1 MRTPS
6 VPRYHEIELALRA
19 RIATMRA
26 HDPIPSEP
34 ELSAE
39 FSVSRM
45 TARAAVERLLAD
57 ELVYR
62 VRGRGTFVAEPR
74 AHRRVENL
82 TAFST
87 QMARQGRVAT
97 SRTLRAVARTGTPG
111 ETRGLRLADGSDVVE
126 IVRVRLADRRPV
138 ALETAVLPGALRPVL
153 EVDLESGSLHDAL
166 RALGRVPTR
175 GTCVIRAENADA
187 AAASA
192 LGIDE
197 GAALL
202 REERVVHDERGEP
215 LELTTSRYSGTA
227 YALDAVFEVTG
238 QAARPPGGPPDRA

>member
-1 MRTPS
+1 M
-6 VPRYHEIELALRA
+6 PRYHEIELALRA

-26 HDPIPSEP
+26 HEPIPSEP
-34 ELSAE
+34 ELSVE

-82 TAFST
+82 TGFST
-87 QMARQGRVAT
+87 QMARQGRTAT
-97 SRTLRAVARTGTPG
+97 SRILRAGTRPGSPG
-111 ETRGLRLADGSDVVE
+111 ETRSLRLPPGSDVVE
-126 IVRVRLADRRPV
+126 IVRVRLADRQPV
-138 ALETAVLPGALRPVL
+138 ALETAVLPGALTAVL
-153 EVDLESGSLHDAL
+153 DADLASGSLHDAL
-166 RALGRVPTR
+166 RALGRTPTR
-175 GTCVIRAENADA
+175 GTCAIRAENADPA
-187 AAASA
+187 AAAA
-192 LGIDE
+192 LEIDE

-202 REERVVHDERGEP
+202 REERIIHDEHDAP

-227 YALDAVFEVTG
+227 YALDAVFDVTG
-238 QAARPPGGPPDRA
+238 DAGR